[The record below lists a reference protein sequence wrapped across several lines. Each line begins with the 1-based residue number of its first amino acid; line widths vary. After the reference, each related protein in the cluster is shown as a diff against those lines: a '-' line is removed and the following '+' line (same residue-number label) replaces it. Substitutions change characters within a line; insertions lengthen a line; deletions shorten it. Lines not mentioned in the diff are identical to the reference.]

1 MKTNIWMSA
10 AFAVAGAV
18 MGLCLLAPAQA
29 AGTNAWTAAPVVEA
43 EDVGAERPSP
53 EKPTVIGEGP
63 GTSVPPTQQ
72 GRSALPAEF
81 DPAKNPRVF
90 EISKELR
97 CMVCANESI
106 AESNADLAVD
116 LRREVVRQVNL
127 GKTNDEIIHFM
138 VERYGDFVLYKP
150 PFKAKTYL
158 LWLGPILFLLLALW
172 VVTTVVRS
180 RKDETQMSPAIEEAL
195 ALLRDDKKEVA
206 Q

>member
-1 MKTNIWMSA
+1 MNVKALLIASLLG
-10 AFAVAGAV
+10 AG
-18 MGLCLLAPAQA
+18 LLTGAHASSP
-29 AGTNAWTAAPVVEA
+29 NAWTAAPAVEG
-43 EDVGAERPSP
+43 EDMGASLSV

-63 GTSVPPTQQ
+63 GTLVPPTQQ

-97 CMVCANESI
+97 CLVCANESI

-127 GKTNDEIIHFM
+127 GKTNDEIIHIM

-172 VVTTVVRS
+172 IVVTVVRG
-180 RKDETQMSPAIEEAL
+180 RKETQDENPAIEEAL
-195 ALLRDDKKEVA
+195 ALLRAPKETTR
-206 Q
+206 